1 MYRRNNSTQCI
12 ELVTT
17 RDIES
22 CNFCGESLEFYDN
35 VARWRYQIKF
45 SSDLRSLRFHTIRY
59 LHFLRHYR
67 TARMEAGYHTLDK
80 YHHRAHFH
88 KQWESDKMMMLRNK
102 LRTMDATVP
111 ILEPLFHLVDHHK
124 GDHDHDHDD
133 NDTQTNE
140 SLLRHFSSEWKKVEL
155 KLYLREGVD
164 IPQQIP
170 WLPTIP
176 QRASRTSSISHP
188 FIFIS
193 FSLLLA
199 LIPFCKLNQHIE
211 VSGGLTFPHEGGWTK
226 IPLIGIKGDPS
237 PQPKFA

>member
-45 SSDLRSLRFHTIRY
+45 SSDLRSFRFHTIHIRY

-140 SLLRHFSSEWKKVEL
+140 SLLRHFSSEWKKSWT
-155 KLYLREGVD
+155 
-164 IPQQIP
+164 QIIFKGRSGHP
-170 WLPTIP
+170 SANSLAPNNSPTCFQNVKYFSSFHLHLFLP
-176 QRASRTSSISHP
+176 A
-188 FIFIS
+188 
-193 FSLLLA
+193 FSLETESTYRGVRGV
-199 LIPFCKLNQHIE
+199 N
-211 VSGGLTFPHEGGWTK
+211 FPHEEGWTK

-237 PQPKFA
+237 PRQKFA